1 MKWTDGKA
9 IKMKQATDVLGNLGF
24 AYYSIYTGAWL
35 EDATA
40 IEKACQTHFNYFPL
54 GERLW
59 RCVAKAAKRTDETA
73 PIRIY
78 QVFVTFPYDL
88 PVTIC
93 VVP

>member
-1 MKWTDGKA
+1 
-9 IKMKQATDVLGNLGF
+9 MKQATELLGI
-24 AYYSIYTGAWL
+24 AYYSVYTGAWL

-40 IEKACQTHFNYFPL
+40 IEKAHFNYLPL

-59 RCVAKAAKRTDETA
+59 RCVAKGAKRTDENTR
-73 PIRIY
+73 IRIY
-78 QVFVTFPYDL
+78 QVFVTFAYDL